1 MKGRTIKIILRRLLP
16 ILISANGRRE
26 RERDRER
33 EREREIIYQTFLN
46 QLNAE
51 QRR

>member
-16 ILISANGRRE
+16 ILISANGRRKKE
-26 RERDRER
+26 RER
-33 EREREIIYQTFLN
+33 EREREIIYPTFFN

-51 QRR
+51 QIR